1 MTQRRRPGHAE
12 AVSELNP
19 VPLDLTIDGYT
30 SRPLRP
36 GDAAALVDL
45 MHAYERVHLGRPFV
59 DLADIE
65 GDWQRPSVDLASGS
79 VGVFAGDTMVAS
91 AELSSRRAEVFVHP
105 ERCGLGLGTALIAW
119 TEEVARRRRA
129 AEPSDSDRLV
139 GQTVPVSDTAALAL
153 FANRGYTLRH
163 TSWVL
168 RLPPDVELEPVPLP
182 EGAVIRPAEPG
193 VEDAAVWQVIE
204 DAFGEWPNRE
214 PNSFE
219 DWAAE
224 VVRRPGFEPWQLL
237 VVDHDSE
244 VVGACFVLVA
254 GSDSWVQQLAVRKD
268 RRGLGLGRALL
279 SEAGRLARARGASLF
294 ELNTDSRTGALGL
307 YEHVGMVVTDTFEH
321 WALSVAPSS

>member
-1 MTQRRRPGHAE
+1 MT
-12 AVSELNP
+12 SLTP
-19 VPLDLTIDGYT
+19 VPLTLTRDGYT
-30 SRPLRP
+30 SRPLRRS
-36 GDAAALVDL
+36 DAAALVDL

-59 DLADIE
+59 ELADIE

-79 VGVFAGDTMVAS
+79 MGVFAGGDLVAS
-91 AELSSRRAEVFVHP
+91 AEVSARRAEVFVHP
-105 ERCGLGLGTALIAW
+105 DRRGLGLGTALIAW

-129 AEPSDSDRLV
+129 AERTDSDRLV
-139 GQTVPVSDTAALAL
+139 GQTVPVSDTAALAM
-153 FANRGYTLRH
+153 FATRGYTLRH

-168 RLPPDVELEPVPLP
+168 RLPPEVVLEPVPLP
-182 EGAVIRPAEPG
+182 EGAVIRPARPG
-193 VEDAAVWQVIE
+193 VDDTAVWQVIE

-214 PNSFE
+214 PSSFE
-219 DWAAE
+219 DWSAE
-224 VVRRPGFEPWQLL
+224 VLRRPGFEPWQLL

-244 VVGACFVLVA
+244 IVGACFVLVT

-279 SEAGRLARARGASLF
+279 SEAGRLARQRGASLF

-321 WALSVAPSS
+321 WALPAPSM